1 MFFVKILDFL
11 FARIFFYKLNIL
23 FLKLILRFLGFN
35 HHGNLRESG
44 EILFL
49 NKICKENPLVCI
61 DVGAYIGDYSKYI
74 LNNSNSNVYAFE
86 PILKSYKKLK
96 KYEKIYS
103 KRFFVFNEAI
113 SNKIG
118 KKKIYLDKN
127 NLHWSS
133 LDTEIKSINYLK
145 DVKNFETCKINTLDN
160 FFSKNKNLLNKKI
173 TLIKIDTEG
182 HEYEVLLGAKN
193 LIRKLQP
200 KYIQIEY
207 NWHHLFKN
215 VNLYTFSKVLKNY
228 EVFKILPYDKKLL
241 KIDPKR
247 PENNYFNYSNI
258 VFKKK

>member
-23 FLKLILRFLGFN
+23 LLKLIIRFLGFN
-35 HHGNLRESG
+35 HHGNLKESG
-44 EILFL
+44 EIFFL
-49 NKICKENPLVCI
+49 DKVCKENPAICI

-74 LNNSNSNVYAFE
+74 LEHSNSKVYAFE
-86 PILKSYKKLK
+86 PIIKSFKKLK
-96 KYEKIYS
+96 KNEKNYPNN
-103 KRFFVFNEAI
+103 FFVFNMAI

-118 KKKIYLDKN
+118 IRKIYLDKK

-133 LDTEIKSINYLK
+133 LDKEVKPIKYLK
-145 DVKNFETCKINTLDN
+145 GVKNFQLCKVNTLDN
-160 FFSKNKNLLNKKI
+160 FFKQKKNFFKKKI

-182 HEYEVLLGAKN
+182 HEEEVLLGAKN
-193 LIRKLQP
+193 LIKNLQP

-215 VNLYTFSKVLKNY
+215 TNLYTFSTILKDY
-228 EVFKILPYDKKLL
+228 EVFKILPYNKKLL

>member
-23 FLKLILRFLGFN
+23 LLKLIIRFLGFN
-35 HHGNLRESG
+35 HHGNLKESG
-44 EILFL
+44 EIFFL
-49 NKICKENPLVCI
+49 DKVCKENPSVCI
-61 DVGAYIGDYSKYI
+61 DVGAYIGDYSKYV
-74 LNNSNSNVYAFE
+74 LEHSNSKVYAFE
-86 PILKSYKKLK
+86 PILKSFKKLK
-96 KYEKIYS
+96 KYEKFYS

-113 SNKIG
+113 SDKIG
-118 KKKIYLDKN
+118 RKKIYVDKK

-145 DVKNFETCKINTLDN
+145 GVKNFEFCKINTLDN
-160 FFSKNKNLLNKKI
+160 FFKKKNFLKKKI

-182 HEYEVLLGAKN
+182 HELEVLLGGKN
-193 LIRKLQP
+193 LIKKLKP

-215 VNLYTFSKVLKNY
+215 VNLYTFSKILKDY
-228 EVFKILPYDKKLL
+228 EVYKILPYNKKLL
-241 KIDPKR
+241 KIDPKK